1 MCTNKTN
8 AYTSLQTF
16 HFFSSA
22 QTIKENVIFKS
33 ETNNIGGHLG
43 AVVVLSLNEARGRPW
58 RAGRTGAKG

>member
-43 AVVVLSLNEARGRPW
+43 AGGVLYLNEARGRQ
-58 RAGRTGAKG
+58 